1 MFNWVLGCAFFGLV
15 VSTPTPSIEN
25 VKIVGGEEI
34 NISEA
39 PFQVSMV
46 YRGRHSCGGAII
58 AEDMVLTA
66 AHCVIG
72 SSPTDYHIRV
82 GSSSSKEGGLLVPV
96 ADLIYHPSFSYTK
109 MDSDIA
115 LLRLSTPLEFS
126 DTVKSIKMMED
137 GEEIDDG
144 AITEVSGWGNTKEG
158 GGSPSTLQKVLV
170 PVVNEQVCRSAYSPL
185 YVITPRM
192 LCAGVPAGGKDA
204 CQGDSGGP
212 LVHDGKLAGVV
223 SWGIGCARPTY
234 PGVYAKV
241 SALRTWV
248 DDNIIFLRIKSWL
261 RY

>member
-1 MFNWVLGCAFFGLV
+1 MCNWVLGCAFFGLV

-25 VKIVGGEEI
+25 VKIVGGDDI
-34 NISEA
+34 DISEA

-46 YRGRHSCGGAII
+46 YRGRHSCGGSII
-58 AEDMVLTA
+58 SEDMILTA

-72 SSPTDYHIRV
+72 SSPNDYHVRV
-82 GSSSSKEGGLLVPV
+82 GSSSNKEGGLLVPV
-96 ADLIYHPSFSYTK
+96 ADLIYHPNFSFNK
-109 MDSDIA
+109 MDNDIA
-115 LLRLSTPLEFS
+115 LLRLSSPLEFS
-126 DTVKSIKMMED
+126 DTVKSIEMMGD
-137 GEEIDDG
+137 GEEVDDG

-158 GGSPSTLQKVLV
+158 GGSTSTLQKVLV
-170 PVVNEQVCRSAYSPL
+170 PVVNEQDCRSAYSPL
-185 YVITPRM
+185 YAITPRM